1 MNIQDAL
8 DSLTEIENAA
18 QQIRDELEA
27 AVDDVDQQIE
37 DGELDKRDRE
47 DDILEIL
54 NGVSEPIGLIA
65 GAARDLAEVLS

>member
-8 DSLTEIENAA
+8 DALTEIENAA

-54 NGVSEPIGLIA
+54 NGVSEPIGLIE
-65 GAARDLAEVLS
+65 GSARDLAKVLS